1 MLTKQ
6 LVFVAGLVFVGVG
19 GSFVLSPVYGVSV
32 YYFFAVLRPQT
43 LWDWALPEDVRWSFY
58 VAVATLAAT
67 GLWRLGLYSPIR
79 AAVAP
84 WYGNLKY
91 TRTHWLF
98 LAFALWVTL
107 SCFTARNTTR
117 AWAAY
122 DDFLKIFVMFFCST
136 FVLRAAKELWLIY
149 VLALGAAVFFA
160 YEVNFKY
167 VTERRNL
174 FISQVTKDGWDNNAL
189 GLMLAMVVPLC
200 YFAWEGTRHWMRWA
214 FLAVIPVLLHAV
226 LLSYS
231 RGAMLSLIVVAGLV
245 FLRAR
250 NKKFIGLVF
259 AAVLACLPVMAGKEI
274 QERFVSIGK
283 QDVDASAQSRW
294 TTWKIAVRM
303 ANEAPLLGFG
313 VRNSNLYT
321 YEYGADMKGRTIH
334 CLYLQIAAD
343 SGWVAMLFYLAMLF
357 SLLIGLGE
365 VRRSLRRWD
374 DPDTARVKAMASG
387 LECSLVMF
395 AFGAFFLS
403 LEVFEMPY
411 VLILLSVQL
420 HAITRAIAL
429 RLGPTQPVAAS
440 SAAAVHPYPY
450 PAVATGPVL
459 R

>member
-1 MLTKQ
+1 MVLTKQ
-6 LVFVAGLVFVGVG
+6 FIFVAGLVFVGAA
-19 GSFVLSPVYGVSV
+19 GSFVLSPVYGVAV

-58 VAVATLAAT
+58 VAIATLAAT
-67 GLWRLGLYSPIR
+67 ALWRLGLYAPIR
-79 AAVAP
+79 AAKTP

-98 LAFALWVTL
+98 LAFACWITL

-117 AWAAY
+117 AWIAY
-122 DDFLKIFVMFFCST
+122 DDYMKIFVMFVCST

-167 VTERRNL
+167 LTEYKNL
-174 FISQVTKDGWDNNAL
+174 FVSQVTKDGWDNNAL
-189 GLMLAMVVPLC
+189 GLMLAMVVPMC
-200 YFAWEGTRHWMRWA
+200 YFAWEGTRHWIRWA
-214 FLAVIPVLLHAV
+214 FLAVIPILLHAV

-231 RGAMLSLIVVAGLV
+231 RGAMLSLIVVSGLV
-245 FLRAR
+245 FARAR
-250 NKKFIGLVF
+250 NKKFIGVVF
-259 AAVLACLPVMAGKEI
+259 AGVLACLPVMAGKEI
-274 QERFVSIGK
+274 QARFLSIGK
-283 QDVDASAQSRW
+283 HEVDGSAQSRW
-294 TTWKIAVRM
+294 TSWRIAVQM

-321 YEYGADMKGRTIH
+321 FDYGADMKGRTIH

-343 SGWVAMLFYLAMLF
+343 SGWVAMFLYLAMFL
-357 SLLIGLGE
+357 SLLLGLSE
-365 VRRSLRRWD
+365 VRRLLRRWD
-374 DPDTARVKAMASG
+374 DPETARVKAMASG
-387 LECSLVMF
+387 LECALLLF

-411 VLILLSVQL
+411 ILILLSVQL
-420 HAITRAIAL
+420 HAIARAIAA
-429 RLGPTQPVAAS
+429 RLDPVQTPMPVAPS
-440 SAAAVHPYPY
+440 TQYPY
-450 PAVATGPVL
+450 PAVATVPVT